1 MGANDPH
8 FHEVKL
14 VPPSHASAGLKSLTH
29 LVQVWLQDAVDL
41 LGRDEPRK
49 PPDLIGDLVDKKLA
63 TESAGQAQMASDYG
77 DKNTKLTE
85 LADKMTADDNGVR
98 TKTYEAGQIANDTW
112 TTIKGRIDHL
122 QGILGD
128 PKNNEMVQD
137 PDSHKW
143 YLPVSTETK
152 LQTALLTC
160 VTDVSDD
167 LDTAWNKFQA
177 YAQAMADANPE
188 SHGGS
193 PAPPVDASG
202 APTGGPVTAEEISGG
217 QKVTAKAIYDY
228 LIDHYHLTPA
238 QAAGIVGNMQTES
251 SFNTGAWNSR
261 EGALGLCQWEGG
273 RLTALKAYAKAHNQ
287 PITDMKTQVDFMMSE
302 MHGGESQAWSAL
314 QSAGTPAAAAAAFD
328 QYYERSAGTS
338 RNQRMANA
346 TNLAS
351 QFATVA
357 A

>member
-1 MGANDPH
+1 MGVNDPH
-8 FHEVKL
+8 FHEVEL
-14 VPPSHASAGLKSLTH
+14 VPPSHASSGLKQLTA
-29 LVQVWLQDAVDL
+29 LVEAWLQDSVDL
-41 LGRDEPRK
+41 LGRDDPKK
-49 PPDLIGDLVDKKLA
+49 PPDLIGQLVDGKLA

-77 DKNTKLTE
+77 DKKAQLTALTTKLT
-85 LADKMTADDNGVR
+85 TQDDGVR

-112 TTIKGRIDHL
+112 TTIKGRIDDL
-122 QGILGD
+122 KGVLTD
-128 PKNNEMVQD
+128 PKNNEAVQD
-137 PDSHKW
+137 PDTHAW
-143 YLPVSTETK
+143 YLPAATEARVR
-152 LQTALLTC
+152 TALLTC
-160 VTDVSDD
+160 VTDVSHD

-177 YAQAMADANPE
+177 YAQAVADANPE

-193 PAPPVDASG
+193 APPPSDASG
-202 APTGGPVTAEEISGG
+202 EPTGGPVTAEEISGG

-228 LIDHYHLTPA
+228 LIEHYHLTPA

-251 SFNTGAWNSR
+251 SFNTGAWNSA

-273 RLTALKAYAKAHNQ
+273 RLSALKAYAKAQ
-287 PITDMKTQVDFMMSE
+287 GKPITDWQTQVDFMMSE